1 MKTEYILLKEAILT
15 NNCPECYS
23 KEGLMLSF
31 KQEKL
36 HSKLMI
42 KTKGEIIEHMNCRT
56 CETTIFPGRWTDD
69 IERTYAYH
77 KKTTA
82 PERPSVRFTGIF
94 YTLLLVT
101 LLIIVATTGYYLYT
115 IGMFTS

>member
-23 KEGLMLSF
+23 KDGLTLSF

-36 HSKLMI
+36 HSKLMT
-42 KTKGEIIEHMNCRT
+42 KTKREIIEHMNCKT

-77 KKTTA
+77 KKTIA
-82 PERPSVRFTGIF
+82 PEPSSIKFTGIF
-94 YTLLLVT
+94 YIILLVT
-101 LLIIVATTGYYLYT
+101 LLIFTAGGFYLYT
-115 IGMFTS
+115 LYGSQI